1 MQLKTHNFGGCFR
14 DNNRFS
20 DITSGTQ
27 LVDQGLSLMFRDS
40 WSLWSLVVAWSL
52 KCNMWSLDFHEL
64 AIFFFFIVK
73 NQYLINTQFLYQQNA
88 HFIL

>member
-27 LVDQGLSLMFRDS
+27 LVDQGLSLMFWDS

-64 AIFFFFIVK
+64 AIFFYCEKSISHQHTIFISAERPFHTLK
-73 NQYLINTQFLYQQNA
+73 
-88 HFIL
+88 